1 MTARTRALASRSD
14 LPFKVVPSDEG
25 DGRRRQAVAD
35 RVSQL
40 WWSTTLPEHVT
51 ATIDRDSIFL
61 GVGLGFLSWER
72 RPGEWIPK
80 LNPLPLHGLSFHPWS
95 NEWHYLDGAGRDHL
109 VTPGKNGWFLHL
121 PHGPRSWML
130 GLVRTL
136 GVDFV
141 FADLCGRAWA
151 TFCNRHG
158 GPVLAVREPTRVLDD
173 LEQGDAEAAAAKK
186 KLADLYGQFRKLHSD
201 SVIRLPQGQTKDEPG
216 WDAEWMELTS
226 LSYVAIRDFVK
237 ELRRNQSI
245 AILGR
250 ASQEQA
256 ALGGDGELSSRQ
268 VKIEALA
275 TDAETL
281 ATSYREQIWKPYSE
295 INFGDPNLA
304 PWGRW
309 DCRPP
314 QDAKVRAETLKA
326 QAEAIAAHEALGT
339 DTAPLFEEFG
349 LRRIK
354 KPEPVKAPSS
364 NEDPAASDE
373 EAA

>member
-1 MTARTRALASRSD
+1 M
-14 LPFKVVPSDEG
+14 
-25 DGRRRQAVAD
+25 VAD
-35 RVSQL
+35 RVEQL
-40 WWSTTLPEHVT
+40 WWSVTLPEHVT
-51 ATIDRDSIFL
+51 ATVDRDSIFL
-61 GVGLGFLSWER
+61 GLGLGFLSWDR
-72 RPGEWIPK
+72 RPGEWIPR
-80 LNPLPLHGLSFHPWS
+80 LNPLPLHGLSYRPWS
-95 NEWHYLDGAGRDHL
+95 NEFHYLDGAGHDHL

-141 FADLCGRAWA
+141 LADLATRAWA
-151 TFCNRHG
+151 NYCSRHG
-158 GPVLAVREPTRVLDD
+158 SPAIKVKEPTVVVDD
-173 LEQGDAEAAAAKK
+173 LEKGNAATSPNLKEMYA
-186 KLADLYGQFRKLHSD
+186 QFRQLRNEG
-201 SVIRLPQGQTKDEPG
+201 ILRLPQGQTKDEPG

-226 LSYVAIRDFVK
+226 QSFATFKDFLA
-237 ELRRNQSI
+237 ELRRRQSL

-250 ASQEQA
+250 ASQEQT

-281 ATSYREQIWKPYSE
+281 ATSYREQIWKPYAE
-295 INFGDPNLA
+295 INFGDRNLA

-349 LRRIK
+349 LRRIR

-364 NEDPAASDE
+364 NEDNARSDDQAA
-373 EAA
+373 